1 MQAIIN
7 LCTINTRH
15 WGTHLGEHHQ
25 GMYLLQGRLHVCY
38 SLETSKATGNK
49 ALLTM
54 LFEEPFIIQYP
65 QES

>member
-1 MQAIIN
+1 MHNQYQA
-7 LCTINTRH
+7 
-15 WGTHLGEHHQ
+15 LGNPPGRIPS